1 MVAICALVAKTVLL
15 EKYVLDVVY
24 LFIDPVWALSR
35 PCISDFHASFCLVFC
50 TTFLSGSD
58 ERIFERDSTLFF
70 FLPSRR
76 LSMWYF
82 HTFHCA
88 MLPPSSVGSAV
99 FVLFCIIFTTS
110 IIRQSC
116 FATQTV
122 GMPLTSQARRTIHFY
137 NFYTPLLLI
146 GFCAELSRLLYSP
159 CAPLIVRRVWIAATT
174 WLLTCIIQVCL
185 VYLCPL
191 NPRSFLAKP
200 PP

>member
-1 MVAICALVAKTVLL
+1 MWC
-15 EKYVLDVVY
+15 
-24 LFIDPVWALSR
+24 
-35 PCISDFHASFCLVFC
+35 
-50 TTFLSGSD
+50 TFLLTLSGHFHDLASRTFMHRFAWFSVLHFYLVLTS
-58 ERIFERDSTLFF
+58 EFSNEIQPSFF

-76 LSMWYF
+76 LSMWCF

-122 GMPLTSQARRTIHFY
+122 GMPLTSQARRTIHFH
-137 NFYTPLLLI
+137 NFYTRLLLI

-159 CAPLIVRRVWIAATT
+159 CAPLIVRLVWIAATT